1 VFARYSLVYLALW
14 GLEWGLG
21 LSIETILT
29 LSITLLATIEV
40 AGAFLRK
47 GHSPLWFVFPKNRGA
62 SKKKQ
67 SKLQKICS
75 GVVLSTHV
83 GMRRFLSN
91 PFFRLSKAQ
100 ACVLAGLI
108 WYVASMLSLFE
119 GLIHMLLASE
129 RGLPKNYNQEREAI
143 LTFFERA
150 LFDNAFVT
158 NQSYV
163 IGWVLGLMVFLGM
176 VASFW
181 GKVRFDLGPI
191 LVGSLST
198 LLGTLAAIFALEAL
212 KPLVINVSLSFL
224 CGLLGPKVLVAIYI
238 IFQVG

>member
-1 VFARYSLVYLALW
+1 M
-14 GLEWGLG
+14 EWGLG
-21 LSIETILT
+21 LAIETILT

-47 GHSPLWFVFPKNRGA
+47 GYSPLWFVFSKNRGA
-62 SKKKQ
+62 PKKKQ

-91 PFFRLSKAQ
+91 PFYRLSKSQ

-119 GLIHMLLASE
+119 GLIHMLLAIE

-150 LFDNAFVT
+150 FFDNAFVT

-181 GKVRFDLGPI
+181 GKVRFNLGPI
-191 LVGSLST
+191 LVGTLST
-198 LLGTLAAIFALEAL
+198 LLGTLAAIFALEGL
-212 KPLVINVSLSFL
+212 KPLVINVSMSFM

>member
-1 VFARYSLVYLALW
+1 
-14 GLEWGLG
+14 
-21 LSIETILT
+21 
-29 LSITLLATIEV
+29 
-40 AGAFLRK
+40 
-47 GHSPLWFVFPKNRGA
+47 
-62 SKKKQ
+62 
-67 SKLQKICS
+67 
-75 GVVLSTHV
+75 
-83 GMRRFLSN
+83 
-91 PFFRLSKAQ
+91 
-100 ACVLAGLI
+100 
-108 WYVASMLSLFE
+108 
-119 GLIHMLLASE
+119 MLLASE

-150 LFDNAFVT
+150 FFDNAFVT
-158 NQSYV
+158 SQSYV

-181 GKVRFDLGPI
+181 GKVKFDLGPT